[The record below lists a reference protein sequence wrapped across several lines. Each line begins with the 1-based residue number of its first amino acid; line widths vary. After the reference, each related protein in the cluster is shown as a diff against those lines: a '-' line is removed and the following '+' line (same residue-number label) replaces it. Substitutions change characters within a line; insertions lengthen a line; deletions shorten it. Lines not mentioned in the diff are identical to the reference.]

1 MLVVLQTNF
10 FFNELDV
17 IGLVFK
23 ISNLF
28 IEVFGNVTKRIGV
41 VALLSNETVLGLGS
55 LQALFKRWV
64 ELLDQHPGV
73 LVILLPVLQ
82 FRVYLINPFLQPLHV
97 LAQLVNHLL
106 GLKLA
111 ILE

>member
-1 MLVVLQTNF
+1 M
-10 FFNELDV
+10 DV

-28 IEVFGNVTKRIGV
+28 VEVFGNVTKRIGV

-55 LQALFKRWV
+55 MQALFKRWV

-82 FRVYLINPFLQPLHV
+82 FRVYHINPFLQPLHV